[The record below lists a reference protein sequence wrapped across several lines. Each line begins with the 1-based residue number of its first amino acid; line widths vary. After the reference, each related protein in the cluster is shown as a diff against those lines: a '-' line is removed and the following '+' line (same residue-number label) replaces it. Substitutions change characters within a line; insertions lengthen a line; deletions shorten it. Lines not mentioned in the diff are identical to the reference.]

1 MGMIDN
7 VRLLSGNMS
16 GAQSRTSY
24 LATTTTDQSMI
35 SRLTGLSARMG
46 ASSSS
51 TMSLGNNANDSVM
64 NMFSPASGSAVAGLN
79 NMGQCLCEGMV
90 DELQG
95 DFMRGLGTIMEGAG
109 LEDSM
114 RKTQEMLDYANSL
127 SSIDEAAYNRLAG
140 MADDAMSSTASK
152 MRDIAGAVGE
162 ATGITAVTRDLA
174 SSLSMMS
181 AVMNTC
187 TPKGSIFGMGNV
199 RDMLSRIWPN
209 FGFAIDMGL
218 MYDQNS
224 MRDAICGLIGSSG
237 MGDDLI
243 EHQNS
248 LNDYVSSFMS

>member
-7 VRLLSGNMS
+7 VGFLSDNMS
-16 GAQSRTSY
+16 SAQNRTNY
-24 LATTTTDQSMI
+24 LATTTTDQSLI
-35 SRLTGLSARMG
+35 SKMTGLSARMG
-46 ASSSS
+46 ISSSS
-51 TMSLGNNANDSVM
+51 TMSLGNNANDSVTR
-64 NMFSPASGSAVAGLN
+64 MFSPASGSAIAGLN

-90 DELQG
+90 DGLQG

-109 LEDSM
+109 LDDSM
-114 RKTQEMLDYANSL
+114 RKTQELLDYANSL
-127 SSIDEAAYNRLAG
+127 SSIDEEAYNKLAG

-162 ATGITAVTRDLA
+162 ATGISEVTRDLA

-181 AVMNTC
+181 AVMGTC
-187 TPKGSIFGMGNV
+187 EPKGSIFGMGNV
-199 RDMLSRIWPN
+199 RDMLSSIWPN
-209 FGFAIDMGL
+209 FGYAIDMGL
-218 MYDQNS
+218 MFDPNS

-248 LNDYVSSFMS
+248 LNDYVASFMS